1 MKKSFPLIL
10 RLIVLCLTYS
20 FYFISEQINYYVSH
34 SYDIK
39 PRMIAIPLIVI
50 VIAVLFALSVF
61 KFKLE
66 DKVQKIV
73 FTVVISV
80 FALAI
85 LLYPIIGLMWQIPYY
100 AISIIDFFVCTAYIV
115 ELIVNRKQNKD

>member
-20 FYFISEQINYYVSH
+20 FYFISEQINNYVSH